1 MKTLSDGTEVSPR
14 SYYFLLEWNEQDK
27 KDFMV
32 VKFNKHRL
40 CDLNIGEYAAL
51 FLHAT
56 TREQDI
62 LLLKQTLSV
71 K

>member
-1 MKTLSDGTEVSPR
+1 MKTLSDGTEISQR

-32 VKFNKHRL
+32 AKFNKHRL
-40 CDLNIGEYAAL
+40 FDLNIKEYVAL

-56 TREQDI
+56 TAEYNFMVSQDME
-62 LLLKQTLSV
+62 
-71 K
+71 